1 MSTLTLQQSQ
11 GEFASWAV
19 LAAVLAAL
27 LLGA

>member
-1 MSTLTLQQSQ
+1 MPGITLQESQ